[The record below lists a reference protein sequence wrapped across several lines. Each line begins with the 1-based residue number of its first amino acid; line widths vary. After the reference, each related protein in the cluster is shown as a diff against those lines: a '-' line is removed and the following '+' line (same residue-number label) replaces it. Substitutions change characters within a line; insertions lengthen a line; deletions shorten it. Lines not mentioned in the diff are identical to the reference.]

1 MTTTAP
7 DPLVE
12 AIVRLLTRHH
22 NGCDHPVQPAP
33 WMRTAATE
41 IAECLHHISF
51 ALSPWDEVLMEGPF
65 IDLCELAPEL
75 DRRADA

>member
-1 MTTTAP
+1 MNAS

-41 IAECLHHISF
+41 IAELR
-51 ALSPWDEVLMEGPF
+51 PKVLMEGPF

>member
-1 MTTTAP
+1 MTAS

-22 NGCDHPVQPAP
+22 NGCDHPP

-41 IAECLHHISF
+41 IADAIN
-51 ALSPWDEVLMEGPF
+51 SPTIYGRLNADQLQRL
-65 IDLCELAPEL
+65 IAAAIN
-75 DRRADA
+75 RRNQP

>member
-1 MTTTAP
+1 MEVPGSMTS

-33 WMRTAATE
+33 WMRNAATE
-41 IAECLHHISF
+41 IADAINLYGEF
-51 ALSPWDEVLMEGPF
+51 RRRTQNVPTRN
-65 IDLCELAPEL
+65 PESE
-75 DRRADA
+75 

>member
-1 MTTTAP
+1 MT

-33 WMRTAATE
+33 WMRNAATE
-41 IAECLHHISF
+41 IADAIHLYGEF
-51 ALSPWDEVLMEGPF
+51 
-65 IDLCELAPEL
+65 
-75 DRRADA
+75 RAACIAGKLT

>member
-1 MTTTAP
+1 MTAP

-33 WMRTAATE
+33 WMRNAATE
-41 IAECLHHISF
+41 IADTMRHVGW
-51 ALSPWDEVLMEGPF
+51 SPYPDDVEPDLLVL
-65 IDLCELAPEL
+65 IHDLLIEL

>member
-1 MTTTAP
+1 MTAS

-33 WMRTAATE
+33 WMRNAATE
-41 IAECLHHISF
+41 IADAIN
-51 ALSPWDEVLMEGPF
+51 SPTIYGRANPNQLQRL
-65 IDLCELAPEL
+65 IAAAIN
-75 DRRADA
+75 RRNQP

>member
-1 MTTTAP
+1 MTTTAT

-33 WMRTAATE
+33 WMRNAATE
-41 IAECLHHISF
+41 IATAINRTTIYGRLNADQLQRLI
-51 ALSPWDEVLMEGPF
+51 AAD
-65 IDLCELAPEL
+65 I
-75 DRRADA
+75 DRRNQP

>member
-1 MTTTAP
+1 MTA

-33 WMRTAATE
+33 WMRNAATE
-41 IAECLHHISF
+41 IADAVRGDGLPMST
-51 ALSPWDEVLMEGPF
+51 
-65 IDLCELAPEL
+65 LCTNCHAPEL
-75 DRRADA
+75 EDITEALDRRNQELP

>member
-1 MTTTAP
+1 MTAS

-33 WMRTAATE
+33 WMRNAATE
-41 IAECLHHISF
+41 IADAINLYGEF
-51 ALSPWDEVLMEGPF
+51 
-65 IDLCELAPEL
+65 
-75 DRRADA
+75 RAACIAEKLT

>member
-1 MTTTAP
+1 MTAP

-33 WMRTAATE
+33 WMRNAATE
-41 IAECLHHISF
+41 IADAINRTTIYGRLNADQLQRLI
-51 ALSPWDEVLMEGPF
+51 AAD
-65 IDLCELAPEL
+65 I
-75 DRRADA
+75 DRRNQQ